1 MAARGHLSKLSMS
14 TDIGN
19 EERFLSYRQS
29 VIEEKLLKCYAD
41 EISSIITNLVVENCT
56 GCIIDHPSQRQHAC
70 LMMESDERIWL
81 YFDTA
86 LERVC
91 EATIAENFM
100 TSLQAMKPKDNGLEL
115 LKYTCRDWRILFC
128 TKQRQL
134 LKKKTLELL

>member
-14 TDIGN
+14 TDKGN

-41 EISSIITNLVVENCT
+41 EILSIITNLVVENCT
-56 GCIIDHPSQRQHAC
+56 FHPSQRQHAC
-70 LMMESDERIWL
+70 LMMESDEILWL

-100 TSLQAMKPKDNGLEL
+100 TSLQDMKPKVNGLEL

-134 LKKKTLELL
+134 LLKKKTLELL